1 MKQLGIYLRE
11 YRKESILA
19 PLFKL
24 LEAFFDLLVPLVV
37 AQIIDVGIAGNNK
50 TYIISRVVILV
61 LLALAGLLSSFTAQW
76 FAAKASAGFGANLR
90 QATFDHIES
99 LSYSQLDKLGT
110 STLITRLTSDI
121 NQAQTGLN
129 MGLRLLLRSPF
140 IVFGS
145 MVMAFTINVRAA
157 LVFVVTIPILAIVV
171 YGIMIISIPLFRKA
185 QAGLDEVTGLTRENL
200 TGVRVIRAFCKE
212 ADEVRAFDEKNEALT
227 HLNEFVGRLSALMN
241 PLTYVLINIATIVLI
256 RTGAVQVNLGHIQQ
270 GDVVALY
277 NYMAQ
282 MVVELVKLASLIIT
296 INKAVACA
304 DRVAQVLA
312 VPEGMEFPAVT
323 SSEAAHKGEMKTYQE
338 GTSARGEDS
347 KAGTVEIEP
356 SLHESAAFQ
365 MPGESASAVSFRGV
379 SMEYADAGD
388 ESLTDISFDAKKGQT
403 IGVIGGTG
411 SGKSTLVNLIPRF
424 YDVSRG
430 AVLVDGVD
438 VRQYPKGA
446 LIEKI
451 GVVPQKAMLFAGTV
465 RDNMRWG
472 NEAASDDEIWHAL
485 STAQAKDVVEGKEG
499 GLDFQIEQ
507 SGRNLSGGQKQR
519 LTIARALVKRPEIL
533 IMDDSAS
540 ALDFAT
546 DAALRKA
553 VRSFEGNM
561 TTFIVSQRASSIM
574 QADQILVL
582 DDGRLAGKGT
592 HEELMKSCE
601 TYREIY
607 YSQFPER
614 RPSSAGQRPE
624 LKEGALSDGD
634 AVSAGQKSSEK
645 GMTPDKTVS
654 RNLKRNG
661 SAAVEAVRKNG
672 EGAKA

>member
-11 YRKESILA
+11 YRKESVLA

-37 AQIIDVGIAGNNK
+37 AQIIDVGIAGNNR

-99 LSYSQLDKLGT
+99 LSFTQLDRIGT

-145 MVMAFTINVRAA
+145 MIMAFTINVRAA
-157 LVFVVTIPILAIVV
+157 LVFVVTIPILALVV

-212 ADEVRAFDEKNEALT
+212 SDEVRAFDEKNEALT
-227 HLNEFVGRLSALMN
+227 RLNEFVGRLSALMN

-256 RTGAVQVNLGHIQQ
+256 HTGAIQVNFGRIQQ

-312 VPEGMEFPAVT
+312 LPVGMEFPAGAKK
-323 SSEAAHKGEMKTYQE
+323 SSGWRMALGQALPLRKIAA
-338 GTSARGEDS
+338 
-347 KAGTVEIEP
+347 P
-356 SLHESAAFQ
+356 SVSAAS
-365 MPGESASAVSFRGV
+365 PW
-379 SMEYADAGD
+379 SMR
-388 ESLTDISFDAKKGQT
+388 T
-403 IGVIGGTG
+403 
-411 SGKSTLVNLIPRF
+411 P
-424 YDVSRG
+424 
-430 AVLVDGVD
+430 
-438 VRQYPKGA
+438 
-446 LIEKI
+446 
-451 GVVPQKAMLFAGTV
+451 
-465 RDNMRWG
+465 
-472 NEAASDDEIWHAL
+472 
-485 STAQAKDVVEGKEG
+485 
-499 GLDFQIEQ
+499 
-507 SGRNLSGGQKQR
+507 
-519 LTIARALVKRPEIL
+519 
-533 IMDDSAS
+533 
-540 ALDFAT
+540 AT
-546 DAALRKA
+546 NR
-553 VRSFEGNM
+553 
-561 TTFIVSQRASSIM
+561 
-574 QADQILVL
+574 
-582 DDGRLAGKGT
+582 
-592 HEELMKSCE
+592 
-601 TYREIY
+601 
-607 YSQFPER
+607 
-614 RPSSAGQRPE
+614 
-624 LKEGALSDGD
+624 
-634 AVSAGQKSSEK
+634 
-645 GMTPDKTVS
+645 
-654 RNLKRNG
+654 
-661 SAAVEAVRKNG
+661 
-672 EGAKA
+672 